1 MAFKLAQVVAELSE
15 AVGTVGE
22 VEAGEDGVMDLP
34 CRPAAEV
41 TAAMQE
47 DLEEADGTGVRRWSS
62 GKST

>member
-1 MAFKLAQVVAELSE
+1 MAFELAQIVAELVE
-15 AVGTVGE
+15 AVGSLGE

-47 DLEEADGTGVRRWSS
+47 YFEEANDAGSWILMPG
-62 GKST
+62 